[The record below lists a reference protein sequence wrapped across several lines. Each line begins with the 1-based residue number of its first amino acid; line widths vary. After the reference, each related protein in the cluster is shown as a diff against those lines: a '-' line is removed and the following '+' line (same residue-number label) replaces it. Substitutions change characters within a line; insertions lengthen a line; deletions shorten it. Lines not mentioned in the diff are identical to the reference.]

1 MTMINWIWFLLL
13 ASGIVLAASN
23 NSAGLVTDAIL
34 EAASDAITL
43 VIGLLG
49 LISFWSGLMEIAERA
64 GLTDLLARMLRPITK
79 RLFPDV
85 PPDHGAMGAIILSI
99 SANILGIGNAATPLG
114 IRAMEK
120 LDELN
125 HEPGTATD
133 AMCTFV
139 ALTTSSLT
147 IIPITVIALRAAAG
161 SQDPAKVIAPTL
173 IATSF
178 STLAAIMT
186 DWAWRRI
193 RRRCH

>member
-193 RRRCH
+193 RRGCH

>member
-1 MTMINWIWFLLL
+1 MINWIWFLLL

-64 GLTDLLARMLRPITK
+64 GLTDLLARMLRPITR

-120 LDELN
+120 LDELD

-193 RRRCH
+193 RRGCH

>member
-1 MTMINWIWFLLL
+1 MINWIWFLLL

-120 LDELN
+120 LDELD

-193 RRRCH
+193 RRGCH

>member
-1 MTMINWIWFLLL
+1 MINWIWFLLL
-13 ASGIVLAASN
+13 ASGIVLAASSN
-23 NSAGLVTDAIL
+23 NAGLITDAIL
-34 EAASDAITL
+34 DAASDAITL

-64 GLTDLLARMLRPITK
+64 GLTDLLARMLRPITR

-125 HEPGTATD
+125 REPGTATD

-161 SQDPAKVIAPTL
+161 SQDPARIIAPTL
-173 IATSF
+173 IATSS

-193 RRRCH
+193 RHR

>member
-1 MTMINWIWFLLL
+1 MINWIWFLLL

-64 GLTDLLARMLRPITK
+64 GLTDLLARMLRPITR

-193 RRRCH
+193 RRGCH

>member
-120 LDELN
+120 LDELD

-193 RRRCH
+193 RRGCH

>member
-1 MTMINWIWFLLL
+1 MGMINWIWFLLL
-13 ASGIVLAASN
+13 ATGIGLAAYNRSG
-23 NSAGLVTDAIL
+23 ALITDAIL
-34 EAASDAITL
+34 EAAADAVTM

-49 LISFWSGLMEIAERA
+49 LISFWSGLMEIADRA
-64 GLTDLLARMLRPITK
+64 GLTDLLARILRPVTS

-85 PPDHGAMGAIILSI
+85 PPNHSAMGAIILSI

-125 HEPGTATD
+125 NEPGTATD

-147 IIPITVIALRAAAG
+147 IIPITVIALRSAAG
-161 SQDPAKVIAPTL
+161 SIDPTRVIAPTVV
-173 IATSF
+173 ATGL
-178 STLAAIMT
+178 STLAAIII
-186 DWAWRRI
+186 DWSWRRW
-193 RRRCH
+193 RPRP

>member
-1 MTMINWIWFLLL
+1 MINWIWFLLL
-13 ASGIVLAASN
+13 GSGIVLAASN
-23 NSAGLVTDAIL
+23 NSIGLVTDAIL
-34 EAASDAITL
+34 EATSDAITL

-64 GLTDLLARMLRPITK
+64 GLTESLARMLRPITR

-85 PPDHGAMGAIILSI
+85 PPDHSAMGAIILSI
-99 SANILGIGNAATPLG
+99 SANILGLGNAATPLG

-125 HEPGTATD
+125 KESGTATD

-147 IIPITVIALRAAAG
+147 IIPVTVIALRATAG
-161 SQDPAKVIAPTL
+161 SQDPTKIIAPTL
-173 IATSF
+173 IATGL
-178 STLAAIMT
+178 STLAAIFV
-186 DWAWRRI
+186 DLAWRRI
-193 RRRCH
+193 KHRLHW

>member
-1 MTMINWIWFLLL
+1 MINWIWFLLL

-193 RRRCH
+193 RRGCH